1 MSWWIYKDNMYNLDT
16 FREIRIVDNT
26 ITLYYIS
33 TQLDAYNPTNGYNR
47 SYTKINFESKKE
59 MKKELEKIKELMA
72 NTKLRK
78 KIDELRQMIL
88 YLPVYKAAESD
99 FVEKSK

>member
-1 MSWWIYKDNMYNLDT
+1 MVCTIWML
-16 FREIRIVDNT
+16 FREIRVVDNT

-33 TQLDAYNPTNGYNR
+33 TKLGGTSTSNQ
-47 SYTKINFESKKE
+47 SYTTIRFKSKKE
-59 MKKELEKIKELMA
+59 MKKELEKIKELMT
-72 NTKLRK
+72 NTKLQK
-78 KIDELRQMIL
+78 EIDELRQMIL